1 MKTLFLLLLSLLS
14 LNALADWEG
23 ELTLGIDGET
33 FKKEKVTFINA
44 KETSLTIERFLL
56 KMTISKAKAE
66 KSLIVK
72 YSLHEKTGQKITLVT
87 KGEDELED
95 QPTNDIFAKGEKG
108 QPNTILSLKMK
119 QI

>member
-1 MKTLFLLLLSLLS
+1 MKLLLLLLSLFS
-14 LNALADWEG
+14 FQALADWES

-44 KETSLTIERFLL
+44 KETSLTLDRFLL
-56 KMTISKAKAE
+56 KMTLSKAKEE
-66 KSLIVK
+66 KSVMVK
-72 YSLHEKTGQKITLVT
+72 YSLHEKKGEKMTLVT

-108 QPNTILSLKMK
+108 QPNTILTLKMK